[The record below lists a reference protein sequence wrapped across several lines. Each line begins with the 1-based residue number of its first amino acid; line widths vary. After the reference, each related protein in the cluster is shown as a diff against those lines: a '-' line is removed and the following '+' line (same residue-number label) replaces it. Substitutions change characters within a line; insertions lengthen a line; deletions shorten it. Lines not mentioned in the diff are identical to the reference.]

1 MKKVLII
8 AEAGVNHNGSLKLAK
23 KLIEVA
29 KNCGAD
35 CVKFQLFKSEN
46 LVQNMGADESSQFI
60 KKDIAGIKNIKVTNE
75 IHEFQSKIYEFDKSE
90 FSTNSYHYKITWKRV
105 IILFLL
111 NFKAMLFPK

>member
-1 MKKVLII
+1 MIKIFKKKNKKTYII

-46 LVQNMGADESSQFI
+46 LVQNSTPLASYQ
-60 KKDIAGIKNIKVTNE
+60 KKNIKM
-75 IHEFQSKIYEFDKSE
+75 KINQNQMLKNLEMSE
-90 FSTNSYHYKITWKRV
+90 KKKKKYKKTLSIC
-105 IILFLL
+105 
-111 NFKAMLFPK
+111 